1 MGPDSGADKF
11 LQVDITF
18 ENQAFNPSQPEL
30 NIKNGEGIT
39 YQINEN
45 FEPFF
50 YDEGAALVNK
60 RFVSPD
66 TTEVDNIFSTKNGIV
81 QDFLGGFNDNVNTIE
96 YFFFREEAINLIAI
110 GGEFTTYTKD
120 GTTTNCNLFIILNTD
135 GTVYSSVNY
144 ATFIQSGVSVDA
156 IKYHAVNDSLIIG
169 GEFLGV
175 GDLDNLRGLFE
186 LDLINNGLSST
197 MVDFDNRESVQNPS
211 GLKTRVTAIGI
222 IDVFG
227 IIIIGGDISE
237 VIGITAN
244 RLFACSSTFS
254 LPRSTFFSKIRTA
267 IDSGFGDEID
277 KIYVKQD
284 GDLQVLV
291 GGVFTIPGGVSAT
304 VDTKNLAV
312 FNSEGNLVQ
321 GFKGTNRPVQD
332 ITERNSSYYIAGT
345 FSKYGTEDVNRLIK
359 VDVNGNLDNSFT
371 FDYDVTAVRKIEF
384 GEFSF
389 LYLSFF
395 SASLSYNFG
404 ALNLNTGEIEQ
415 RLKVLNTVRVIKYLQ
430 LGTPTPTPRTVI
442 IGGVIT
448 EFEAF
453 TSVLNKNEVLIDKSS
468 MENTRNNLFDNLVEV
483 NSRDGDLGFQYL
495 KIGNDKIRIEKRIES
510 NDDVYFLSRINS
522 LTNKVVI
529 SVFRNDA
536 NLGDSIV
543 NIPIRKDFFIK
554 NIGRNIWST
563 ANFFLTVYQNDFAV
577 SEDNTIAIYK
587 PKIADNQF
595 SQFLNISPLINQQ
608 DFESDIAYY
617 DQLDYSTQGPNI
629 EIARLGR
636 FATTKVDTLLGDTVL
651 ETKNEFN
658 FVFDGYSEFKE
669 VLING
674 NKRKYNRDGKM
685 TIPFLSD
692 KVREIEVINGPFT
705 NTITNPNFENVNPE
719 KPEEYISYLCIDF
732 SEYLSRDTTILK
744 FKRGGNFT
752 IDTVTLFK
760 GTESCLFY
768 SVKVIFKNSFGALEP
783 TYMNGRS
790 IDSVDTDSSKY
801 KRSIRDINGNIQLPL
816 THTNKIFNKI
826 GSREWECNT
835 GLVDAYM
842 NDCYEDLFMSEEIWL
857 EIDGVL
863 RAVSLESSNFNKE
876 DDLQTDM
883 INYRFTFKEDRNLN
897 E

>member
-1 MGPDSGADKF
+1 VNGIFK
-11 LQVDITF
+11 VDI
-18 ENQAFNPSQPEL
+18 
-30 NIKNGEGIT
+30 
-39 YQINEN
+39 
-45 FEPFF
+45 
-50 YDEGAALVNK
+50 
-60 RFVSPD
+60 
-66 TTEVDNIFSTKNGIV
+66 
-81 QDFLGGFNDNVNTIE
+81 
-96 YFFFREEAINLIAI
+96 
-110 GGEFTTYTKD
+110 
-120 GTTTNCNLFIILNTD
+120 
-135 GTVYSSVNY
+135 
-144 ATFIQSGVSVDA
+144 
-156 IKYHAVNDSLIIG
+156 
-169 GEFLGV
+169 
-175 GDLDNLRGLFE
+175 
-186 LDLINNGLSST
+186 
-197 MVDFDNRESVQNPS
+197 
-211 GLKTRVTAIGI
+211 
-222 IDVFG
+222 
-227 IIIIGGDISE
+227 
-237 VIGITAN
+237 
-244 RLFACSSTFS
+244 
-254 LPRSTFFSKIRTA
+254 
-267 IDSGFGDEID
+267 
-277 KIYVKQD
+277 
-284 GDLQVLV
+284 
-291 GGVFTIPGGVSAT
+291 
-304 VDTKNLAV
+304 
-312 FNSEGNLVQ
+312 
-321 GFKGTNRPVQD
+321 
-332 ITERNSSYYIAGT
+332 
-345 FSKYGTEDVNRLIK
+345 
-359 VDVNGNLDNSFT
+359 NGNLDNSFI
-371 FDYDVTAVRKIEF
+371 FDYDVTAVRALEF
-384 GEFSF
+384 GVGAF
-389 LYLSFF
+389 LYISFV
-395 SASLSYNFG
+395 SSTLSYNFG
-404 ALNLNTGEIEQ
+404 AYNLNTRVIEE
-415 RLKVLNTVRVIKYLQ
+415 RLKVLDTVRVIRYLEDGFNTSPDD
-430 LGTPTPTPRTVI
+430 LI
-442 IGGVIT
+442 IGGKIT

-453 TSVLNKNEVLIDKSS
+453 TSVLNKNQVLIDKSS
-468 MENTRNNLFDNLVEV
+468 MENTRNNLFDNLVEE
-483 NSRDGDLGFQYL
+483 NTRNGDLGFQYL

-510 NDDVYFLSRINS
+510 NEDVYFLSRINS

-543 NIPIRKDFFIK
+543 NIPIRKDFFIQ

-563 ANFFLTVYQNDFAV
+563 ANFFLTIYQNDFVV

-617 DQLDYSTQGPNI
+617 DQLDYSTQSPNI

-658 FVFDGYSEFKE
+658 FVFDGYREFKE
-669 VLING
+669 VLLNG
-674 NKRKYNRDGKM
+674 NKRKYNRDWKM

-719 KPEEYISYLCIDF
+719 KAEEYISYLCIDF
-732 SEYLSRDTTILK
+732 AEYLSRDTTILK
-744 FKRGGNFT
+744 FKRIGGIT

-816 THTNKIFNKI
+816 THTNKIFNKT